1 MTLLHLAF
9 GYTDM
14 RKGIEGLAMLVQ
26 GVLRRDRDRG
36 QGRRNRSL
44 MGMRR
49 ASRQSGSP
57 ASSPGGCRAHA
68 TLSAASLLSLPRRMR
83 RSGSGRQ

>member
-1 MTLLHLAF
+1 MTLLRLAF

-14 RKGIEGLAMLVQ
+14 RKGIDGLAMLVQ

-44 MGMRR
+44 MGMCR
-49 ASRQSGSP
+49 ALRQSGSP
-57 ASSPGGCRAHA
+57 ASSPSGCRAHA
-68 TLSAASLLSLPRRMR
+68 TLSTASLLSLPRRMR